1 MLDLNNKVVY
11 QIYPKSFYDSNG
23 DGLGDLKGVTQKLDY
38 LKALGV
44 DYLWLTPFFVSPQR
58 DNGYDVA
65 DYCSVDP
72 RFGTMEDAEE
82 LIREAGKRGIGIM
95 LDMVFNHTSTA
106 HAWFQKALAGEKE
119 YQDYYIFRDGAP
131 DMPPTNWQSKFGGS
145 AWEYLPRLKKWYL
158 HLFDVSQADLNW
170 DNPVVREALKNVI
183 RFWKGKG
190 VRGFRFDVVNLIS
203 KPDRLEDDTA
213 GDGRRFYTDGPRVHE
228 YIQELVRDTGLQENI
243 TVGEMSSTTLAH
255 CIRYSAPE
263 SNELSMVFNFHHL
276 KIDYKNGDKWQ
287 LMPPDLKQLRTLFES
302 WQTGM
307 ARGGGWNAVFWCNHD
322 QPRIVSR
329 LGNDTRYWK
338 QSAKMLGLCI
348 HMMRGTP
355 YIYQGEELGMTNAY
369 YDEIG
374 QYRDVESLNYHRIL
388 LERGMD
394 EPEVMRVLQARSRD
408 NSRTPMQ
415 WTAGRNAGFTDGTPW
430 MSIPAYKPE
439 ANAAAEEKDPQ
450 SILSFYRRLVQL
462 RKELPIIAAGDIRF
476 IDSLQEGIIAY
487 ERQRDEERLAVL
499 CNLTDQEQP
508 VPLDDVWKQASCLID
523 SCEQAPQFDGNKL
536 ILKPYEG
543 CALIT
548 R

>member
-1 MLDLNNKVVY
+1 M
-11 QIYPKSFYDSNG
+11 
-23 DGLGDLKGVTQKLDY
+23 
-38 LKALGV
+38 
-44 DYLWLTPFFVSPQR
+44 
-58 DNGYDVA
+58 
-65 DYCSVDP
+65 
-72 RFGTMEDAEE
+72 
-82 LIREAGKRGIGIM
+82 
-95 LDMVFNHTSTA
+95 
-106 HAWFQKALAGEKE
+106 
-119 YQDYYIFRDGAP
+119 
-131 DMPPTNWQSKFGGS
+131 
-145 AWEYLPRLKKWYL
+145 
-158 HLFDVSQADLNW
+158 SQADLNW

-190 VRGFRFDVVNLIS
+190 VQGFRFDVVNLIS

-369 YDEIG
+369 YNEIG